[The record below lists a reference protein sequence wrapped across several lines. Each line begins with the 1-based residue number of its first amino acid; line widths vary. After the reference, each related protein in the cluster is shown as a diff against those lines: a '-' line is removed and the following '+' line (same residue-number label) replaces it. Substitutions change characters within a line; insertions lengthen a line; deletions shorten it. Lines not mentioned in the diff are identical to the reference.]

1 MRRRNQQSTLFNL
14 TIANSILLVLNT
26 VLLISLLSTGGLR
39 VVTTE
44 AAAVTTGEATP
55 ATTAATSGMAD
66 TSQAL
71 TVKHKPG
78 QRRAEP
84 ISAPEDTTST
94 ESKTATTIGGVKVQE
109 APTVA
114 AESHDT
120 EEQAI
125 LRAFFAANVQQ
136 LRLAVVEAG
145 ESPATA
151 LPAKADVALAIASA
165 DITSDASTTVLHH
178 LREGFARLG
187 LPFQD
192 PIVQ

>member
-1 MRRRNQQSTLFNL
+1 
-14 TIANSILLVLNT
+14 
-26 VLLISLLSTGGLR
+26 
-39 VVTTE
+39 
-44 AAAVTTGEATP
+44 
-55 ATTAATSGMAD
+55 
-66 TSQAL
+66 
-71 TVKHKPG
+71 
-78 QRRAEP
+78 
-84 ISAPEDTTST
+84 
-94 ESKTATTIGGVKVQE
+94 
-109 APTVA
+109 VA